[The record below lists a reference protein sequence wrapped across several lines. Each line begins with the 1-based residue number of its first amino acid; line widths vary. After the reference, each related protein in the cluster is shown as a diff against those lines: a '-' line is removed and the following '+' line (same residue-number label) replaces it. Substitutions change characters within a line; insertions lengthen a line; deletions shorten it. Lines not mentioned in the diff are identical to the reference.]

1 LAGVIDHVS
10 VEVRD
15 LAASAAFYDAVF
27 APLGLGRLAERS
39 SAIGFGK
46 TYPEFWLNLRRGV
59 RRADADTGHHLCLR
73 APSREAVTAFHDAA
87 LAGGGRSDGAPGVRQ
102 AAMTTYF
109 GAFIRD
115 LDGNKIEAATFPQKD
130 GG

>member
-1 LAGVIDHVS
+1 MIDHVS

-15 LAASAAFYDAVF
+15 LAAGAAFYDAVF
-27 APLGLGRLAERS
+27 APLGMARLAERP

-46 TYPEFWLNLRRGV
+46 TYPEFWLNLRPDA
-59 RRADADTGHHLCLR
+59 RRASADTGRHVCLR
-73 APSREAVTAFHDAA
+73 APSREAVAVFHDAA
-87 LAGGGRSDGAPGVRQ
+87 LAAGGRSDGAPGVRQ

-115 LDGNKIEAATFPQKD
+115 LEGNRIEAATFPQKD
-130 GG
+130 GA